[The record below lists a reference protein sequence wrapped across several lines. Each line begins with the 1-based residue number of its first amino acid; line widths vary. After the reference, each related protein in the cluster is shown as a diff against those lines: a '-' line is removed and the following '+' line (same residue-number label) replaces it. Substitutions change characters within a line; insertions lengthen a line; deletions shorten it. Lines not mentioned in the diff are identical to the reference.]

1 MRLKERNFMF
11 LLQMAGFPGSGKST
25 LAKEISKNMDIVVI
39 DRDVIK
45 SSMLE
50 SGVDS
55 DVINNASYHVA
66 FSLCKYY
73 LSINKSVIIDTP
85 CYYEETLENG
95 IKIADQYNA
104 EYKYIECRVEDFN
117 EVSNRL
123 KSRER
128 SISQIE
134 SAEEDR
140 FLGAIDRSKKPND
153 KSYLT
158 VDSSLPIEAY
168 FQKVIDYLQQ

>member
-1 MRLKERNFMF
+1 
-11 LLQMAGFPGSGKST
+11 
-25 LAKEISKNMDIVVI
+25 
-39 DRDVIK
+39 
-45 SSMLE
+45 
-50 SGVDS
+50 
-55 DVINNASYHVA
+55 
-66 FSLCKYY
+66 

-134 SAEEDR
+134 SAEKDR

-168 FQKVIDYLQQ
+168 IQKVIDYLQQ